1 MINFFL
7 PHRLDGE
14 KIILLIR
21 RHPFVLFIKV
31 IFWFLVALIPPVFY
45 LFLSPIY
52 QSAIPTRLQIPL
64 LYVLLSLYYIYIW
77 LFLVFSFV
85 DYYLDVWI
93 ITNERIL
100 DIEQKGLF
108 NRVTSEQKLFRVQ
121 DVTAET
127 KGFFPTILNFGDVYV
142 QTAGET
148 QRFIFKQVFRPDHVS
163 KKIIDLAET
172 NKKFHR
178 LKEEDIR

>member
-14 KIILLIR
+14 KIIMLVR
-21 RHPFVLFIKV
+21 RHPFAIFIK
-31 IFWFLVALIPPVFY
+31 IGFWLLVSFIPPIFY
-45 LFLSPIY
+45 LFLSEIY
-52 QSAIPTRLQIPL
+52 KSAIPTQLQIPL

-77 LFLVFSFV
+77 LFIVFSYV

-127 KGFFPTILNFGDVYV
+127 KGFFQTLLNFGDVYV

-148 QRFIFKQVFRPDHVS
+148 QRFIFKQVHRPEFVA
-163 KKIIDLAET
+163 KKIIDLAEA

-178 LKEEDIR
+178 LKEQDIK